1 MILIIKLF
9 MMMMTTN
16 KARVYQYRIEFYEGE
31 KRTRK
36 KYYFE
41 FLLEFTYQNNVEYLQ
56 KVSKYLLNNSKIH
69 IVEQDK
75 RDNNFYVYLR
85 KKKYL
90 LKKGV
95 NVI

>member
-1 MILIIKLF
+1 
-9 MMMMTTN
+9 MMMMMMMITTN
-16 KARVYQYRIEFYEGE
+16 KARVYQYHIEFYESE

-41 FLLEFTYQNNVEYLQ
+41 FLVEFTYQNNVEYLQ
-56 KVSKYLLNNSKIH
+56 KVSNYLLSNSKIH

-75 RDNNFYVYLR
+75 QDNKFYVYLR

-90 LKKGV
+90 LEKGV